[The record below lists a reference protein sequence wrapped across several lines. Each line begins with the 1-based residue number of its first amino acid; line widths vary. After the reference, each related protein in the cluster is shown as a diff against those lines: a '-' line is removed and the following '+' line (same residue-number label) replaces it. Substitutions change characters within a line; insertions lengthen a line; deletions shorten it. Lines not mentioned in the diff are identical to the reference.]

1 MKRNIKSIMVIV
13 LTITLFIS
21 IGLIVNLIRNIS
33 AEAAEN
39 ANKVDI
45 NIKSEIIDS
54 IHIVTAECDYEEVIT
69 RKETWIMGLN
79 PSLARVKVKGKIKV
93 GSELIDVKK
102 ETGKYIINLSEPKI
116 LQHEIKKEG
125 NWETKEG
132 ILNEFDSKIEGEVFE
147 RTKKSIEERLFD
159 ELKQKS
165 IENNKIAIH
174 SILSQYIDEDI
185 NEDNC
190 EITYIAQ

>member
-1 MKRNIKSIMVIV
+1 MKGKIKSIIVII
-13 LTITLFIS
+13 LITTIFIS
-21 IGLIVNLIRNIS
+21 IGLISSLARTIS
-33 AEAAEN
+33 AEATEN

-54 IHIVTAECDYEEVIT
+54 LHIVTAECDYEEVIT

-79 PSLARVKVKGKIKV
+79 PSIAMVKVKGNIKV

-102 ETGKYIINLSEPKI
+102 EKGKYIINLSEPKV
-116 LQHEIKKEG
+116 LQHEIEKEG
-125 NWETKEG
+125 NWETREG

-147 RTKKSIEERLFD
+147 KTKKSVEERLFD

-165 IENNKIAIH
+165 IKNNELAIY
-174 SILSQYIDEDI
+174 SILSQYMDENI

-190 EITYIAQ
+190 KIVYLAQ